1 MRQIFSS
8 QRVEN
13 VEQVAALMR
22 EHGIEVQITNGR
34 GYMSGR
40 RRTFSYR
47 DSANRRN
54 MPAVWVVRADDQVRA
69 RELMKELGMP
79 DRPTTRPVTDS
90 YLASS
95 SVPGLA
101 PEAPVVSPARQRIM
115 RYRRILL
122 VVIAIL
128 AALVLVRTFSAG

>member
-13 VEQVAALMR
+13 VERLAEVMR

-47 DSANRRN
+47 DSVNRRN
-54 MPAVWVVRADDQVRA
+54 LPAVWVVRADDQPRA
-69 RELMKELGMP
+69 RELLREIGMP
-79 DRPTTRPVTDS
+79 GAPTTRPITDS

-101 PEAPVVSPARQRIM
+101 PETPAVPPARQKIM

-122 VVIAIL
+122 IVIAIL
-128 AALVLVRTFSAG
+128 AAMVLVRTFSG

>member
-47 DSANRRN
+47 DSVNRRN
-54 MPAVWVVRADDQVRA
+54 LPAVWVVRSDDQPRA
-69 RELMKELGMP
+69 RELMRELGMP
-79 DRPTTRPVTDS
+79 DRPTTRPITDS
-90 YLASS
+90 YLASANE
-95 SVPGLA
+95 PGLA
-101 PEAPVVSPARQRIM
+101 PEKPAVPPARQRIM

-122 VVIAIL
+122 IVIAIL
-128 AALVLVRTFSAG
+128 AAMVLVRSFSIG